1 MRRCRSESGRPA
13 ALARLFAVLAGRLL
27 RVAALVLCISFLSFA
42 VIQLSP
48 GDPAEVAIRV
58 NGMRPTP
65 ELLVETRARLGLD
78 RPFHERYLHWL
89 GQALR
94 GDLGTSHTDGGS
106 VSGELAA
113 ALPPTLLLA
122 GTAACIVL
130 LCSVPAAIA
139 GACHAGKLPDILLR
153 GLILLG
159 TSVPAYW
166 AGLLLI
172 WLFAVHWDLLPL
184 GGLDR
189 PSALILPAV
198 TLALPYIAAYT
209 RLLRA
214 AILQTLEQDFV
225 LYARACGRRERA
237 ILRHVLRNSLQ
248 SSLTALGMSLPRLV
262 AGTFVVEC
270 IFAWP
275 GLGRLCITAIFN
287 RDIPVIQAYVLLM
300 AVLFLVCGR
309 LMELCAALADPRLRH
324 GERA

>member
-1 MRRCRSESGRPA
+1 MP
-13 ALARLFAVLAGRLL
+13 LL
-27 RVAALVLCISFLSFA
+27 LCISFLSFA

-65 ELLVETRARLGLD
+65 ELLAETRARLGLD
-78 RPFHERYLHWL
+78 RPFLERYLHWL
-89 GQALR
+89 GQALQ
-94 GDLGTSHTDGGS
+94 GDLGASHTDGKS
-106 VSGELAA
+106 VTGELAA

-130 LCSVPAAIA
+130 LCSVPAAMLS
-139 GACHAGKLPDILLR
+139 ACRAGKLPDILLR

-189 PSALILPAV
+189 PSALILPTV

-225 LYARACGRRERA
+225 LHARACGRSERA
-237 ILRHVLRNSLQ
+237 ILRHVLRNSLR

-287 RDIPVIQAYVLLM
+287 RDLPVIQAYVLLM
-300 AVLFLVCGR
+300 AALFLFCGR

>member
-1 MRRCRSESGRPA
+1 MKTCHSESAHTAAVARP
-13 ALARLFAVLAGRLL
+13 LIAVAGRLL
-27 RVAALVLCISFLSFA
+27 RAVLLVLGISFLSFA

-58 NGMRPTP
+58 SGMRPTP
-65 ELLVETRARLGLD
+65 ELLAETRARLDLD
-78 RPFHERYLHWL
+78 RPFPVRYLLWL
-89 GQALR
+89 GRALR
-94 GDLGTSHTDGGS
+94 GDLGTRHTDGKS
-106 VSGELAA
+106 VAGELAA

-122 GTAACIVL
+122 ATAALIVL
-130 LCSVPAAIA
+130 LCSVPAAVLS
-139 GACHAGKLPDILLR
+139 ACHAGKAPDILLR

-159 TSVPAYW
+159 TSVPSYW

-172 WLFAVHWDLLPL
+172 WLFAVHWNLLPL

-189 PSALILPAV
+189 PASLILPAV

-214 AILQTLEQDFV
+214 AILQTREQDFV
-225 LYARACGRRERA
+225 RYARACGRRERA
-237 ILRHVLRNSLQ
+237 ILGHVLRNSLQ
-248 SSLTALGMSLPRLV
+248 SCLTALGMSLPRLV

-275 GLGRLCITAIFN
+275 GLGRLCITAVFT
-287 RDIPVIQAYVLLM
+287 RDFPVIQAYVLLM
-300 AVLFLVCGR
+300 AVLFLFFGR

-324 GERA
+324 GGRA